1 MLILGSFFFASL
13 VIPLLIHTALRRV
26 LKVVCLLLQGSGK
39 HSKFPL
45 LMALLVSC
53 KVRNW
58 HGRTAA
64 QTNVCWRIS
73 LTKDHVHLFLFCQSP
88 PRNLFLCWG
97 HPLQLSP
104 DRTPGTHARQTRGE
118 RGIKD
123 VFSLF
128 WMSRSSAHSVLL
140 SDSTLG
146 IPLVY
151 VSSFI
156 LSSTVFLQ
164 EVFLLPLQAACKSH
178 KVCRSWVQN
187 NNKKKGAHEA
197 RIICGTPCQ
206 RKLRMPR
213 FSWGCWA
220 NTWT

>member
-73 LTKDHVHLFLFCQSP
+73 FTKDHVHLFLFCQSP

-104 DRTPGTHARQTRGE
+104 DRTPGTHAMQRRGE
-118 RGIKD
+118 RASGMCSVYPESFINSICPS
-123 VFSLF
+123 VRLHSRNTFSLCF
-128 WMSRSSAHSVLL
+128 
-140 SDSTLG
+140 
-146 IPLVY
+146 
-151 VSSFI
+151 SFI

-164 EVFLLPLQAACKSH
+164 EAFLLPLEATCKSQE
-178 KVCRSWVQN
+178 VCRSWVQN
-187 NNKKKGAHEA
+187 KNKKTKK
-197 RIICGTPCQ
+197 RVPCQ
-206 RKLRMPR
+206 RKLRMPS
-213 FSWGCWA
+213 FSWGGWA